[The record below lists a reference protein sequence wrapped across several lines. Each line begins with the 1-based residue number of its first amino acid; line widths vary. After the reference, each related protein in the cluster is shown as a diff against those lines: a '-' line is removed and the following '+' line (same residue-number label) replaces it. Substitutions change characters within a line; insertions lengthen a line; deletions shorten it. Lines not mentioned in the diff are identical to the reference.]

1 MIISES
7 SESTVLSVS
16 FLLSVSVSWKIS
28 RSGFG
33 AFGFAFLALALD
45 FVSFFSFLYSVFLV
59 FLGLPGPLFGFAG
72 SSSFLTFLGL
82 PGSRFLGIFD
92 SFLGIDSFLV
102 VVVVFVVVS
111 STSSAFFAA
120 FSDFSVL

>member
-45 FVSFFSFLYSVFLV
+45 FVSFFSFLSSVFLV
-59 FLGLPGPLFGFAG
+59 FLGLPGPLFGFVA
-72 SSSFLTFLGL
+72 SLVFLFLLFGGL
-82 PGSRFLGIFD
+82 PGPRFLGGSCFSMI
-92 SFLGIDSFLV
+92 V
-102 VVVVFVVVS
+102 V
-111 STSSAFFAA
+111 
-120 FSDFSVL
+120 

>member
-45 FVSFFSFLYSVFLV
+45 FVSFFSFLSSVFLV

-72 SSSFLTFLGL
+72 SSSSFLTFLGL
-82 PGSRFLGIFD
+82 PGPRLGFVASLVFLFLLFGGLPGPRFLGGSCFSMI
-92 SFLGIDSFLV
+92 V
-102 VVVVFVVVS
+102 V
-111 STSSAFFAA
+111 
-120 FSDFSVL
+120 